1 MKLEIEDLTHT
12 LDSSTQDLL
21 LRCAEASAAAECI
34 RLPLSVYVRVTGDEE
49 IHEIN
54 LQTRGIDRATDVLSF
69 PTVRYPDGK
78 TAGCCEALVRKEWDP
93 ESQSCMIGDIL
104 ISIDHVR
111 EQARE
116 YGHSEHRELGYLL
129 THAMMHL
136 FGYDHMTPEE
146 KKRMRSKE
154 EDALKIAGLPRE
166 KEITI

>member
-1 MKLEIEDLTHT
+1 
-12 LDSSTQDLL
+12 
-21 LRCAEASAAAECI
+21 
-34 RLPLSVYVRVTGDEE
+34 
-49 IHEIN
+49 
-54 LQTRGIDRATDVLSF
+54 
-69 PTVRYPDGK
+69 
-78 TAGCCEALVRKEWDP
+78 
-93 ESQSCMIGDIL
+93 MIGDIL

-116 YGHSEHRELGYLL
+116 YGHSERRELGYLL